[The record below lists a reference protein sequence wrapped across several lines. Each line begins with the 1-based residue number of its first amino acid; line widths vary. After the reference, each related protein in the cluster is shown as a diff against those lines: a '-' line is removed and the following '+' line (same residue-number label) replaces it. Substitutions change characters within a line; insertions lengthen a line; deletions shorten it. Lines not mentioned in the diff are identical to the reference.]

1 MTEVVGERFN
11 EMPTPAPQQARERYT
26 IDDLCEAVRK
36 KEVEKV
42 RSILDTKE
50 VADINAYDKHGWTPL
65 RQAVCESSVEC
76 AWLLLAAGANVNQK
90 SREYDEET
98 PLAYAVLHYRASAP
112 LVKLLL
118 QYKADPNIA
127 IRDDEKL
134 PILQAAKQG
143 KETLLKLLLDAG
155 ADAEGTDRNGK
166 TAAHYAAEAGHAGIL
181 RILAAHGA
189 DLDKAAGHYK
199 YTPLAE
205 AITSHNRE
213 AFDVLLECGASLMVH
228 HEKGHTLLMYA
239 AWAGEAGIVEELARR
254 GLPLDAQTNE
264 GYTALMWAA
273 EEGKLYMAEKLLE
286 LGASPLLRNKN
297 GLSAANI
304 AREKGH
310 DDLAALLDT
319 RKLIYSAGKGQS
331 RAAKPFRITLGAK
344 NGQ

>member
-1 MTEVVGERFN
+1 MTDVVGERFN
-11 EMPTPAPQQARERYT
+11 AAAVPEPQQARERYT
-26 IDDLCEAVRK
+26 IDDLCEAVRN
-36 KEVEKV
+36 KEVDKL
-42 RSILDTKE
+42 RDILATKE

-98 PLAYAVLHYRASAP
+98 PLAYAVQHYRASVP

-127 IRDDEKL
+127 MRDDEKL

-143 KETLLKLLLDAG
+143 KETLVKLLLDAG
-155 ADAEGTDRNGK
+155 ADVEGADRNGR

-181 RILAAHGA
+181 RILCAHGA
-189 DLDKAAGHYK
+189 DLDKTAGHYK

-213 AFDVLLECGASLMVH
+213 AFDVLLECGASPVLVH
-228 HEKGHTLLMYA
+228 EEGHTLLMYA
-239 AWAGEAGIVEELARR
+239 AWAGETGMVTELAKR
-254 GLPLDAQTNE
+254 GQALDEQNKE
-264 GYTALMWAA
+264 GYSALMWAA
-273 EEGKLYMAEKLLE
+273 DGGKTYVAEKLLE
-286 LGASPLLRNKN
+286 LGASPLLRNGK

-304 AREKGH
+304 ARENGH
-310 DDLAALLDT
+310 DDLAALLEA
-319 RKLIYSAGKGQS
+319 KALIYSADHSQS
-331 RAAKPFRITLGAK
+331 RAVKPFRITLGVK
-344 NGQ
+344 NGL